1 MLSEPAGEPI
11 YLDYAATTPVDA
23 AVAEAMAGC
32 LGREGVFA
40 NAASLMHE
48 PGRRAAAAVEEAR
61 QEVAALI
68 GAEPREIIWT
78 SGATEADNLA
88 ILGAAR
94 YFRDRGRHLVTSR
107 IEHKAVLD
115 AFGRLERE
123 GFEVTWL
130 EPDGEGRIPPESVA
144 AALRDDTLL
153 ASVMWVNNET
163 GVINDV
169 AAIGEICRSR
179 GVLFHVDA
187 AQAVGKLPIRLS
199 ELAVDFLALTAHKLY
214 GPKGVGA
221 LFVANRPGVQLE
233 PLFAGGGQ
241 ERGLRPGTLPVHQI
255 VGLGTCA
262 GIAAGQMA
270 AESRRIGSLRDR
282 LWAGLSAVPG
292 VLLNGSPSGRIAG
305 ILNVSVEGVDG
316 ESLFAALSP
325 LAVASGSACNT
336 TSGEPS
342 YVLRA
347 LGRDDRL
354 AGASVRFSLGRYTT
368 ETEVDAA
375 VGIFGEAVAHLRGL
389 GEPLRERVA

>member
-1 MLSEPAGEPI
+1 MTDEQSI
-11 YLDYAATTPVDA
+11 YLDYAATTPVDD
-23 AVAEAMAGC
+23 AVAAAMAGY
-32 LGREGVFA
+32 LGRDGVYA
-40 NAASLMHE
+40 NASSLMHE
-48 PGRRAAAAVEEAR
+48 PGRRAAAAVDAAR
-61 QEVAALI
+61 NALAELL
-68 GAEPREIIWT
+68 GARPAELVFT

-94 YFRDRGRHLVTSR
+94 YFADRGRHLVTTR

-115 AFGRLERE
+115 AARRLERE

-130 EPDGEGRIPPESVA
+130 EPDGEGRIDPAAVA

-163 GVINDV
+163 GVVNDV
-169 AAIGEICRSR
+169 EAIGRACRER

-187 AQAVGKLPIRLS
+187 AQAVGKLPVD
-199 ELAVDFLALTAHKLY
+199 LASLPVDFLALTAHKFY
-214 GPKGVGA
+214 GPKGIGA
-221 LFVANRPGVQLE
+221 LYIAERPGVQVQ
-233 PLFAGGGQ
+233 PLLFGGGQ

-255 VGLGTCA
+255 VGLGV
-262 GIAAGQMA
+262 AAARAQEELA
-270 AESRRIGSLRDR
+270 AERGRLAALRQRLTGGLTAVADVLVNGAGAERI
-282 LWAGLSAVPG
+282 PG
-292 VLLNGSPSGRIAG
+292 IV
-305 ILNVSVEGVDG
+305 NVSVAGVDG
-316 ESLFAALSP
+316 ESLFASLEP

-368 ETEVDAA
+368 EDEVDRAVRIFGRA
-375 VGIFGEAVAHLRGL
+375 VGHLRRIAAPL
-389 GEPLRERVA
+389 GDRAA

>member
-1 MLSEPAGEPI
+1 MAEERPI
-11 YLDYAATTPVDA
+11 YLDYAATTPVDD
-23 AVAEAMAGC
+23 AVAAAMAAC
-32 LGREGVFA
+32 LGRDGVYG

-48 PGRRAAAAVEEAR
+48 PGRRAAAAVDAAR
-61 QEVAALI
+61 AELAALL
-68 GAEPREIIWT
+68 GAQPRELVFT
-78 SGATEADNLA
+78 SGATEADNMA

-94 YFRDRGRHLVTSR
+94 YFRDRGRHVVTTR

-115 AFGRLERE
+115 AAARLERE
-123 GFEVTWL
+123 GFEVTRL
-130 EPDGEGRIPPESVA
+130 EPDAEGRIHPEAVA

-169 AAIGEICRSR
+169 AAIGRVCRER

-187 AQAVGKLPIRLS
+187 AQAVGKLPVDLA
-199 ELAVDFLALTAHKLY
+199 ELPVDFLALTAHKFY

-221 LFVANRPGVQLE
+221 LYIADRPGVQLE
-233 PLFAGGGQ
+233 PLLYGGGQ

-255 VGLGTCA
+255 VGLG
-262 GIAAGQMA
+262 AAA
-270 AESRRIGSLRDR
+270 ARAREALPEEADR
-282 LWAGLSAVPG
+282 LAALRERLTAGLTAVADVCVNGAGAERIPG
-292 VLLNGSPSGRIAG
+292 IV
-305 ILNVSVEGVDG
+305 NVSVAGVDG
-316 ESLFAALSP
+316 ESLFASLAP

-354 AGASVRFSLGRYTT
+354 AGASVRFSLGRYTS
-368 ETEVDAA
+368 EDEVDRA
-375 VGIFGEAVAHLRGL
+375 VGIFSRAVERLRRIAA
-389 GEPLRERVA
+389 PLEGRAA

>member
-1 MLSEPAGEPI
+1 MAEEHPI
-11 YLDYAATTPVDA
+11 YLDYAATTPVDD
-23 AVAEAMAGC
+23 AVAAAMAAC
-32 LGREGVFA
+32 LGRDGVYG

-48 PGRRAAAAVEEAR
+48 PGRRAAAAVDAAR
-61 QEVAALI
+61 AELAALL
-68 GAEPREIIWT
+68 GAQPSELVFT

-94 YFRDRGRHLVTSR
+94 YFRDRGRHVVTTR

-115 AFGRLERE
+115 AAARLERE
-123 GFEVTWL
+123 GIEVTRL
-130 EPDGEGRIPPESVA
+130 EPDAEGRIHPDAVA

-163 GVINDV
+163 GVVNDV
-169 AAIGEICRSR
+169 AAIGRLCRER

-187 AQAVGKLPIRLS
+187 AQAVGKLPVD
-199 ELAVDFLALTAHKLY
+199 LAQLPVDFLALTAHKFY

-221 LFVANRPGVQLE
+221 LYIADRPGVQVE
-233 PLFAGGGQ
+233 PLLYGGGQ

-255 VGLGTCA
+255 VGLG
-262 GIAAGQMA
+262 AAA
-270 AESRRIGSLRDR
+270 ARAREALPEEADR
-282 LWAGLSAVPG
+282 LEGLRERLTAGLTAVADVYVNGAGAERIPG
-292 VLLNGSPSGRIAG
+292 IV
-305 ILNVSVEGVDG
+305 NVSVAGVDG
-316 ESLFAALSP
+316 ESLFASLEP

-354 AGASVRFSLGRYTT
+354 AGASVRFSLGRYTS
-368 ETEVDAA
+368 EDEVDRA
-375 VGIFGEAVAHLRGL
+375 VGIFTRAVERLRRIAAPL
-389 GEPLRERVA
+389 GGRAA

>member
-1 MLSEPAGEPI
+1 MPAEVDTI
-11 YLDYAATTPVDA
+11 YLDYAATTPVDDAVVA
-23 AVAEAMAGC
+23 AMMRC
-32 LGREGVFA
+32 LGRDGIYG
-40 NAASLMHE
+40 NPASLMHE
-48 PGRRAAAAVEEAR
+48 PGRRAAAAV
-61 QEVAALI
+61 VAAREQVASLV
-68 GAEPREIIWT
+68 GAAPREIVFT

-115 AFGRLERE
+115 AVARLERE
-123 GFEVTWL
+123 GYEVTRV
-130 EPDGEGRIPPESVA
+130 EPDPAGRIDPAAVS

-153 ASVMWVNNET
+153 VSIMWVNNEI
-163 GVINDV
+163 GVVNDIE
-169 AAIGEICRSR
+169 AIGRACRER

-187 AQAVGKLPIRLS
+187 AQAVGKLPMDLARLP
-199 ELAVDFLALTAHKLY
+199 VDLLALTAHKFY

-221 LFVANRPGVQLE
+221 LYIADRPGVQVE
-233 PLFAGGGQ
+233 PLLAGGGQ

-255 VGLGTCA
+255 VGLGEAAAIA
-262 GIAAGQMA
+262 GAALSAERERLA
-270 AESRRIGSLRDR
+270 ALRAR
-282 LWAGLSAVPG
+282 LEAGLQGVPG
-292 VLLNGSPSGRIAG
+292 VLINGAGAPRIPG
-305 ILNVSVEGVDG
+305 IVSVTVSGVEG

-354 AGASVRFSLGRYTT
+354 AASSVRFSLGRYTT
-368 ETEVDAA
+368 AEEVERAVEIFGDA
-375 VGIFGEAVAHLRGL
+375 VGHLRRIAA
-389 GEPLRERVA
+389 PLDGRVA